1 MRSAPLVKLGT
12 DTRTAIDELIDR
24 FLDRHVPNEIS
35 KWEEEM
41 SFVWMT
47 MIPLVHLAFARGK
60 EHNSDSELNFSN
72 HGIDINRVKCDS
84 SAQSEEA
91 CFCENKQLRTDA
103 MEVAD
108 ADIAAV
114 SDSQSSY
121 QSLNSKELKGH
132 LTAQNFLSFGSS
144 TRYNLSRT
152 MKGEADSFSESDSV
166 KENRKDPFTW
176 PGSTSTHKLGIF
188 SLVHMLSIKENQQLA
203 LSENLLPYL
212 VCLSWHLQSD
222 EKEKLRTIMANF
234 YDVSTPPSLK
244 VVAKSALSLVKGLDM
259 VFNL

>member
-12 DTRTAIDELIDR
+12 DTRTAIDELINT

-47 MIPLVHLAFARGK
+47 MIPLVHLAFARGE
-60 EHNSDSELNFSN
+60 EHNSDSEMNCSN
-72 HGIDINRVKCDS
+72 HGIDINRIKCDS

-91 CFCENKQLRTDA
+91 YFCGNKRSKTDA

-121 QSLNSKELKGH
+121 QSLNSKELERH
-132 LTAQNFLSFGSS
+132 LAAQNVLSFSSS
-144 TRYNLSRT
+144 TVYNVSRT
-152 MKGEADSFSESDSV
+152 MKDEDSFSESDSV
-166 KENRKDPFTW
+166 KEDRKDQFTW

-203 LSENLLPYL
+203 SSENLLPYL

-222 EKEKLRTIMANF
+222 EKEKLRTIMAHF

-244 VVAKSALSLVKGLDM
+244 VVAKSALALVKGLDM